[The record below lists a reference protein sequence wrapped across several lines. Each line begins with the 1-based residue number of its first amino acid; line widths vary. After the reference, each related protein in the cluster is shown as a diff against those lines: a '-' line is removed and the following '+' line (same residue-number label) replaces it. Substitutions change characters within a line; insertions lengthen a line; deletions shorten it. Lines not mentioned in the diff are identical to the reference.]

1 MVSEKCAESI
11 RDFVYI
17 VNPTLTPEEI
27 TKVADTTLKEG
38 CKTEFKDI
46 FINENSIKKY
56 NPGVR
61 DVVSMIRDNPD
72 VLRPNSY
79 IQFTDNVLI
88 IADAEGDP
96 QDASRIVHA
105 VVTTTEEDPLSP
117 SCGRVDT
124 NQSSIDEVVQYK
136 FNTDTNQC
144 IKYLKDIL

>member
-27 TKVADTTLKEG
+27 TKLADTTVKEG

-46 FINENSIKKY
+46 FIDERFIKRFE
-56 NPGVR
+56 PGIKE
-61 DVVSMIRDNPD
+61 VVSAIVESPD
-72 VLRPNSY
+72 ILRPNSF
-79 IQFTDNVLI
+79 IEFADNAII
-88 IADAEGDP
+88 IADAEGDRR
-96 QDASRIVHA
+96 DASRIVHA

-124 NQSSIDEVVQYK
+124 NQSSIDEIVQYK
-136 FNTDTNQC
+136 LNTDTSQC